1 MAASW
6 LTRVCF
12 IIITAH
18 RYLLPLISE
27 PSSFEIFCFGG
38 MPSWLISSRSPL
50 TTFGAH
56 YILWYELRPSPLRL
70 TESLAALCAC
80 SGFPWTLVQPFKST
94 SISSSI
100 WYLGLRSTKKK
111 TSVITRIALLQILKI
126 KKSKGQSTNTCFSYG
141 PLDDRLTRTPTIPA
155 QWPWPFSKIFPLATA
170 DTWLLKSVSAWNKLT
185 WTCLLPTNWGE
196 WSIWDFFGTVQRKS
210 IYMTLWLVF

>member
-1 MAASW
+1 MFSERGSGSTGIMAASW

-27 PSSFEIFCFGG
+27 PSGFEIFCFGG

-56 YILWYELRPSPLRL
+56 YILRYELRPSPLRL

-100 WYLGLRSTKKK
+100 WYLGSPIDQKKNFCGYKNSTTANTKNKNIKRSKHK
-111 TSVITRIALLQILKI
+111 LLFFLWVFRW
-126 KKSKGQSTNTCFSYG
+126 SPDSDCYHSCTMTVTF
-141 PLDDRLTRTPTIPA
+141 
-155 QWPWPFSKIFPLATA
+155 FKIFPLATA
-170 DTWLLKSVSAWNKLT
+170 DTWLLKSVSAWTKTDLDL
-185 WTCLLPTNWGE
+185 CVTNDRYETFSGP
-196 WSIWDFFGTVQRKS
+196 
-210 IYMTLWLVF
+210 

>member
-1 MAASW
+1 MRLSSTGIVAASW

-27 PSSFEIFCFGG
+27 PSSFEIFYFGG

-80 SGFPWTLVQPFKST
+80 SVSPGPLYSPLKALLSALL
-94 SISSSI
+94 SGI
-100 WYLGLRSTKKK
+100 WVSDRQKKK
-111 TSVITRIALLQILKI
+111 NFCDYKNSTTANTKNKNIKRSKHKLLFFLWVFRW
-126 KKSKGQSTNTCFSYG
+126 SPDSDS
-141 PLDDRLTRTPTIPA
+141 PTIPA
-155 QWPWPFSKIFPLATA
+155 QWPWPFSRSFP
-170 DTWLLKSVSAWNKLT
+170 
-185 WTCLLPTNWGE
+185 
-196 WSIWDFFGTVQRKS
+196 
-210 IYMTLWLVF
+210 